1 MISFSYPIKFCFI
14 RFKKCYNLKFCFNF
28 RYEFIVSDL
37 VRRKLRPGDGLD
49 SDEHDDN
56 DDDSTVKYI
65 IDWHANRPN
74 KTVVSVTTSPSE
86 STTTTTL
93 RPFSEPAAPVT
104 SGGAS
109 APRKNASSP
118 LQFRPE
124 YTPHM
129 DTMGKHPEYYPQ
141 VFFLTSWI
149 WLREKK

>member
-1 MISFSYPIKFCFI
+1 MIIKSSVST
-14 RFKKCYNLKFCFNF
+14 L

-86 STTTTTL
+86 STATTTTL
-93 RPFSEPAAPVT
+93 RTVSEPTAAVT
-104 SGGAS
+104 TGGGAS

-141 VFFLTSWI
+141 VFSSWF
-149 WLREKK
+149 WLMGQE

>member
-1 MISFSYPIKFCFI
+1 
-14 RFKKCYNLKFCFNF
+14 
-28 RYEFIVSDL
+28 VSDL

-49 SDEHDDN
+49 SDEHDDSY
-56 DDDSTVKYI
+56 DDSTVKYI

-74 KTVVSVTTSPSE
+74 KTVSVTTSLSE

-93 RPFSEPAAPVT
+93 RTVSEPPAAMTTGV
-104 SGGAS
+104 AS

-141 VFFLTSWI
+141 VFL
-149 WLREKK
+149 

>member
-1 MISFSYPIKFCFI
+1 M
-14 RFKKCYNLKFCFNF
+14 
-28 RYEFIVSDL
+28 SDL

-56 DDDSTVKYI
+56 YDDSTVKYI

-74 KTVVSVTTSPSE
+74 KTVPVTTSPSE

-93 RPFSEPAAPVT
+93 RPFSEPPAAVT
-104 SGGAS
+104 TGGAS
-109 APRKNASSP
+109 APRKNASAP

-141 VFFLTSWI
+141 VFF
-149 WLREKK
+149 